1 MFVKS
6 KVEPLLPTL
15 TEIYAGLA
23 CYGFLNL
30 VKVNSSILYHI
41 FCPSGLFTW
50 TYEIFMKVVKPK
62 FSENGSNKFSVEQ
75 SVYKD
80 FLDMVEDIAI
90 FMDGKYFH
98 QFFSL
103 FNIQCK
109 GYSSCCFSVRT

>member
-15 TEIYAGLA
+15 TEICAGLA

-30 VKVNSSILYHI
+30 VKENSAIFYLI
-41 FCPSGLFTW
+41 FCASGLFTW
-50 TYEIFMKVVKPK
+50 TYEIFMKVLKPK
-62 FSENGSNKFSVEQ
+62 FSENGSNKFRVEQ

-80 FLDMVEDIAI
+80 FQ
-90 FMDGKYFH
+90 YFH
-98 QFFSL
+98 QFFFFL

-109 GYSSCCFSVRT
+109 DHYSNCCFSVRT